1 MHECCQAMLEES
13 ASAPC
18 AHNCSHAEVPSKPGL
33 VAHTSAACQLL
44 TDHRALSSTALLD
57 PCMPSAGTMQV
68 PFDTGVVVYQNTSI
82 VRSTFQE
89 WDVALDPFTGN
100 PAWTT
105 YFFAANSP
113 FYQTLPPPSPQG
125 FQAFGAAVAKWNAM
139 YATYF
144 SALLTDNAAMP
155 DFAAL
160 PAATRAVLLGPFAQL
175 LGWLAAQNPA
185 ECGDPQ
191 WWQPLLP
198 LWVGLVSN
206 GPGRSGAAYCELFM
220 CAAQRAFNEM
230 HCVTSCCPCS
240 VCHRVER
247 LTHNLHACVVGAK
260 EAHALTAC

>member
-1 MHECCQAMLEES
+1 
-13 ASAPC
+13 
-18 AHNCSHAEVPSKPGL
+18 
-33 VAHTSAACQLL
+33 
-44 TDHRALSSTALLD
+44 
-57 PCMPSAGTMQV
+57 MPSAGTMQV

-105 YFFAANSP
+105 YFFAVNSP

-185 ECGDPQ
+185 EYGDPQ

-198 LWVGLVSN
+198 LWVGLVNN
-206 GPGRSGAAYCELFM
+206 GPGRSGATSSSVAM
-220 CAAQRAFNEM
+220 CAAQLVRSCTVSQVAAPV
-230 HCVTSCCPCS
+230 VT
-240 VCHRVER
+240 V
-247 LTHNLHACVVGAK
+247 LTYNLQAWMQKTRTHQQPAEPEAGLQPLVGQS
-260 EAHALTAC
+260 LGCQLC